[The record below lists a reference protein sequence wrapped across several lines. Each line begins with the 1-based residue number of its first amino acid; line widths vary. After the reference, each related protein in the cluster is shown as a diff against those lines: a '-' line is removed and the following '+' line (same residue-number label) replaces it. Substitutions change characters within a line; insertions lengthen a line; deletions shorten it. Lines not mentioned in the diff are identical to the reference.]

1 MTSYRTMLAAFLLA
15 LGGLQAAP
23 PAWVTNQGADAS
35 TFPGTAY
42 LTGFGL
48 SSTPGDEARQR
59 RIRLTEMAEQLGVT
73 YGYINQ
79 LRTGVRGTECIGQQ
93 FAEAC
98 AHFLGVPPIVIK
110 LLAGRILVSDF
121 AWTHEGEAGMVER
134 AYRRMLTDPV
144 ARQLVPANGEE
155 LSAAAKRSLVM
166 LYAETSSQDI
176 LGIRNLS
183 WVMQYLQRLAL
194 IHEAHQGDVIPDRE
208 DYAA

>member
-1 MTSYRTMLAAFLLA
+1 MKRKSKGQPAPRLQQYNTSSVAETPNARVERLYNADGGPLVGWLL
-15 LGGLQAAP
+15 
-23 PAWVTNQGADAS
+23 
-35 TFPGTAY
+35 
-42 LTGFGL
+42 
-48 SSTPGDEARQR
+48 DEARQR

-176 LGIRNLS
+176 LGIRHLS

>member
-1 MTSYRTMLAAFLLA
+1 MKRKSKGQPGPRLQQYNTLSAAETPDARVERLYNADGGPLVGWLL
-15 LGGLQAAP
+15 
-23 PAWVTNQGADAS
+23 
-35 TFPGTAY
+35 
-42 LTGFGL
+42 
-48 SSTPGDEARQR
+48 DEARQR

-73 YGYINQ
+73 YSYISQ
-79 LRTGVRGTECIGQQ
+79 LRTGVRGTEGIGQQ

-98 AHFLGVPPIVIK
+98 ARFLGVPPIVVK

-194 IHEAHQGDVIPDRE
+194 IHEAHQGEAIPDIE
-208 DYAA
+208 DFAA

>member
-1 MTSYRTMLAAFLLA
+1 MKRKSKGHPGPRLHKQNTSPVAETPEARVERLYNADGGPLVGWLL
-15 LGGLQAAP
+15 
-23 PAWVTNQGADAS
+23 
-35 TFPGTAY
+35 
-42 LTGFGL
+42 
-48 SSTPGDEARQR
+48 DEARQR

-98 AHFLGVPPIVIK
+98 ARFLGVPPIVIK

-134 AYRRMLTDPV
+134 AYRRMLMDPV
-144 ARQLVPANGEE
+144 ARQLVPANDEE

-166 LYAETSSQDI
+166 LYAETSGQDI

-194 IHEAHQGDVIPDRE
+194 IHEAHQGEVFPDVE